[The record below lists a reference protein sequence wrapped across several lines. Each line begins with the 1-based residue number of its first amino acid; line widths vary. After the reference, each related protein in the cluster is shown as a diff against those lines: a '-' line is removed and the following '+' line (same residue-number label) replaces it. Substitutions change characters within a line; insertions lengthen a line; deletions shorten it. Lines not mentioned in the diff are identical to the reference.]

1 MVSALTGCANSQA
14 GKNLE
19 QSLAADPQLQDN
31 PNPIAI
37 GQQSNPQTSPNQP
50 TANLP
55 SDFPSVIPK
64 YKDAV
69 LREVSQTT
77 GETNADAATVTRWTS
92 ADPVNFVLNF
102 YKQQFQQNNW
112 QIVSQPEDEA
122 GGTFEARQN
131 DLKVKVSIQP
141 IQNTTAQN
149 QNTEAATEF
158 NIEYLRNSDR
168 SETAAQPT
176 TNPTT
181 AAATPPSTPTPTP
194 TPTATASVT
203 PTPTPTPTPTSQPQA
218 TNATSTAFTDISKAP
233 PELRSYITDLA
244 ELGVL
249 NLNSQ
254 QFDPNKPITRKE
266 FARWL
271 VAANNKIN
279 SNNPAKQI
287 RLATADSAQ
296 PAFTDVPR
304 THPDFAAIQGLA
316 EAGLIPSSLAGDTSA
331 ALFRP
336 DAPLTREQ
344 MLLWKVPLDTRLG
357 TSSGSFD
364 LVKQTWGF
372 QDATKIDPKALKAV
386 IADFQNGDGS
396 NIRRVF
402 GYTTLFQPKKPVTRA
417 EAAGAIWYF
426 GNQNE
431 GLSAKDALGNK
442 SS

>member
-1 MVSALTGCANSQA
+1 MFPIRRPAILISCAALVLTALTGCANSQA
-14 GKNLE
+14 GRNLE
-19 QSLAADPQLQDN
+19 QSLAPDPQLKDN
-31 PNPIAI
+31 PNPIAL
-37 GQQSNPQTSPNQP
+37 GQSPNPQPTPNQT
-50 TANLP
+50 TAKLP
-55 SDFPSVIPK
+55 SDFPSVIPQ

-69 LREVSQTT
+69 LQEVSQTRS
-77 GETNADAATVTRWTS
+77 ETDTAATVTRWTS

-102 YKQQFQQNNW
+102 YKQQFKQNNW
-112 QIVSQPEDEA
+112 QLLSQPEDEA

-131 DLKVKVSIQP
+131 DLKVKVSIQTIP
-141 IQNTTAQN
+141 NNTAQ
-149 QNTEAATEF
+149 TTDAATEF
-158 NIEYLRNSDR
+158 TIEYLRDSA
-168 SETAAQPT
+168 ETAAKPT
-176 TNPTT
+176 ANPTT
-181 AAATPPSTPTPTP
+181 AAITPTPTP
-194 TPTATASVT
+194 TPTASVT
-203 PTPTPTPTPTSQPQA
+203 PTPTPQA
-218 TNATSTAFTDISKAP
+218 TNSTGFTDISKAP

-244 ELGVL
+244 QLGI
-249 NLNSQ
+249 LNSSSK
-254 QFDPNKPITRKE
+254 QFDPNKPITRRE

-279 SNNPAKQI
+279 ANNPAKQI

-357 TSSGSFD
+357 ASAGSFD
-364 LVKQTWGF
+364 SVKQTWGF
-372 QDATKIDPKALKAV
+372 QDAAKIDPKALRAI

-402 GYTTLFQPKKPVTRA
+402 GYTTIFQPKKPVTRA
-417 EAAGAIWYF
+417 EAAGTIWYF
-426 GNQNE
+426 GSQNE
-431 GLSAKDALGNK
+431 GLSAKDALQVKQQSN
-442 SS
+442 